1 MDPSLAYAPTP
12 LSDGQLEKLRRRVC
26 AVADQLSDEQ
36 ILMLADSLHETLRSR
51 RRLRAR
57 VRQRLY
63 EKRQPNGVHHL

>member
-12 LSDGQLEKLRRRVC
+12 LSDGQLTKLRRRVC

-36 ILMLADSLHETLRSR
+36 ILLLADSLHETLRSR

-57 VRQRLY
+57 IDRRVEDVRSVA
-63 EKRQPNGVHHL
+63 GVRSL